1 MEGQVMRR
9 AIIAAGVVFVLAG
22 TTAVYAQHWPN
33 WPSRWQGFWHSAD
46 DMSAFADARI
56 AAVKAGL
63 RLNAEQER
71 LWPPVE
77 AAARDLAKLRIDRF
91 AERRADDRRGRD
103 ASPDELFDRFKRRAD
118 EMTASAA
125 GMKKLAEAAEP
136 LYRSLN
142 DDQKRRLVLLAAP
155 GGRHHMRHM
164 MRHWRERTDFNA
176 PDQDYRPFG
185 RERERDRGDWPH
197 QRPERL

>member
-1 MEGQVMRR
+1 MRR
-9 AIIAAGVVFVLAG
+9 AIIAAGVVFVIAG
-22 TTAVYAQHWPN
+22 TTAVYAQHWPQ
-33 WPSRWQGFWHSAD
+33 WPGRWHGFTHSTD

-63 RLNAEQER
+63 RLTADQEK

-77 AAARDLAKLRIDRF
+77 AAARDLAKQRIDRM

-125 GMKKLAEAAEP
+125 GMKKLADASEP

-142 DDQKRRLVLLAAP
+142 DDQKRRLVTLAAP
-155 GGRHHMRHM
+155 GGRSHMRHM
-164 MRHWRERTDFNA
+164 MRHWRERTDLNG

-185 RERERDRGDWPH
+185 RERDRGDSPH

>member
-1 MEGQVMRR
+1 MKR
-9 AIIAAGVVFVLAG
+9 AIIAAGVVFVIAG
-22 TTAVYAQHWPN
+22 TTAVYAQHWPQ
-33 WPSRWQGFWHSAD
+33 WPAGWHGFRHSTD

-63 RLNAEQER
+63 RLTADQEK

-77 AAARDLAKLRIDRF
+77 AAARDLARVRIDRI
-91 AERRADDRRGRD
+91 AERRAEDRRGRD

-118 EMTASAA
+118 DMTAAAA

-142 DDQKRRLVLLAAP
+142 DDQKRRLVTLVGP
-155 GGRHHMRHM
+155 HGRPHMGHM
-164 MRHWRERTDFNA
+164 MRPWRERTELDGRRFDR
-176 PDQDYRPFG
+176 PDREQHFG
-185 RERERDRGDWPH
+185 RERERNDWPFERP
-197 QRPERL
+197 QRL